1 MATCDVDAALR
12 GACRRGLI
20 ATPKGLDDHP
30 LTTHA
35 FFYDLDEFDSNLAA
49 LRQAFPPHWHHA
61 TAVKTNPLAAMLR
74 RSLAAGHGAECASI
88 GEVQHGAQQ
97 PEPTVEA
104 FTQEPTR

>member
-1 MATCDVDAALR
+1 MAAVATYDVADALR

-20 ATPKGLDDHP
+20 APANSLDDHP

-35 FFYDLDEFDSNLAA
+35 FFYDLDEFDSNLAT

-88 GEVQHGAQQ
+88 GEVQHGARRLG
-97 PEPTVEA
+97 TWTA
-104 FTQEPTR
+104 